1 MSDLE
6 VNALVEVNDVP
17 LRFVGYGP
25 IYQVECGIFKNDR
38 LDSFT
43 IMKKELAKGTSITGS
58 TDLVMLKMPD
68 FCGNPQ
74 NVGSAV
80 SYVFGISQGDYS
92 FVSVLTEYEKYYTAS
107 SCSERMGFRYD

>member
-6 VNALVEVNDVP
+6 VNALVEVNGTP
-17 LRFVGYGP
+17 LRFIGYGLV
-25 IYQVECGIFKNDR
+25 YNVECAIFKNDR
-38 LDSFT
+38 HDSFT
-43 IMKKELAKGTSITGS
+43 IMKKELAKGTRITGC

-80 SYVFGISQGDYS
+80 SYVFGICQGDYS
-92 FVSVLTEYEKYYTAS
+92 FVSVLTDGYTGYTTS
-107 SCSERMGFRYD
+107 SCWEKMGFSL